1 MNNVKQE
8 IRRRIDEE
16 KSEKRRKELEERR
29 KSSSKTKKTRVP
41 LDAEKKNLLKNISL
55 VFIFFLAAAGLFY
68 GASISKK
75 SAEAHYFQ
83 TLEAAAD
90 KYLSSLLKQANQ
102 LLTYKTN
109 HFNSILKNDEYIKNF
124 NTPSWQGVL
133 KTELEARIGGQ
144 AIVNLISKDYKN
156 DEIIDNPDMGY
167 GILSTL
173 NELKKSDPGK
183 VSGTLKVEVHKANSD
198 SDSDAGKLIF
208 IRKVTLA
215 NPETKKEEVVGYIM
229 ARLPQLFM
237 NELIKSFKPATGY
250 VEVVQLFSEKSAI
263 LIKKGNASLKSLPV
277 TVSKK
282 MPGTEWVFKF
292 WPMAQAPQPPLLQM
306 WIALLFLGLG
316 ALAVVGALIHLLL
329 TIKNINNIK
338 RQQYVLVPEKKNTQ
352 IAKSK
357 STSEANAQ
365 AEVSDPIYSENAGIV
380 VDEEDDYLRRAT
392 DKIFRVYD
400 IRGVVDEYINVE
412 VFTQIAY
419 GIAVEMAEQ
428 NQAKIA
434 VACDGRDSSPE
445 LVKALIEAL
454 LASGIEVI
462 DIGMVS
468 SPVLY
473 FAALTKADGN
483 GVVVTASHNP
493 ANYNGMKIMLSGH
506 SYSETKLQKLK
517 EKVLRGERISGKGQL
532 SKVNIMEDYIAKIT
546 DNIILARPMNVVIDS
561 GNGVMGK
568 FAPTFFEQLGC
579 KVTALN
585 SDVDGS
591 FPVHDPDPSRPENM
605 AELIE
610 KIAEVKADLGI
621 AFDGDGDRIGLVTSG
636 GGIIWPDRILML
648 LAKDILSRNDDA
660 TILYDVKSTRNLD
673 TFIREL
679 GGKPVMWKSGHS
691 FMKSKLL
698 ETGALLAGEMSGHIF
713 IKERWLG
720 FDDALFV
727 ALRVL
732 EILSVDLRKS
742 RQVFAE
748 LPDSFNTPEILI
760 ASEHSVQVIEKLA
773 NDLSCFDDAEVIT
786 IDGIRVHYSDGWGLV
801 RSSNTTDNLTM
812 RFEADSE
819 EALQRIATTFKEA
832 LLAAEPSLIF
842 PF

>member
-1 MNNVKQE
+1 
-8 IRRRIDEE
+8 
-16 KSEKRRKELEERR
+16 
-29 KSSSKTKKTRVP
+29 
-41 LDAEKKNLLKNISL
+41 
-55 VFIFFLAAAGLFY
+55 
-68 GASISKK
+68 
-75 SAEAHYFQ
+75 
-83 TLEAAAD
+83 
-90 KYLSSLLKQANQ
+90 
-102 LLTYKTN
+102 
-109 HFNSILKNDEYIKNF
+109 
-124 NTPSWQGVL
+124 
-133 KTELEARIGGQ
+133 
-144 AIVNLISKDYKN
+144 
-156 DEIIDNPDMGY
+156 
-167 GILSTL
+167 
-173 NELKKSDPGK
+173 
-183 VSGTLKVEVHKANSD
+183 
-198 SDSDAGKLIF
+198 
-208 IRKVTLA
+208 
-215 NPETKKEEVVGYIM
+215 
-229 ARLPQLFM
+229 
-237 NELIKSFKPATGY
+237 
-250 VEVVQLFSEKSAI
+250 
-263 LIKKGNASLKSLPV
+263 
-277 TVSKK
+277 
-282 MPGTEWVFKF
+282 
-292 WPMAQAPQPPLLQM
+292 M

-316 ALAVVGALIHLLL
+316 TLAVVGALILLLL
-329 TIKNINNIK
+329 TIKNIK
-338 RQQYVLVPEKKNTQ
+338 KQQYVLVPEKTITH

-357 STSEANAQ
+357 STSKANTQ
-365 AEVSDPIYSENAGIV
+365 AEGSDSIYSNSAGIV
-380 VDEEDDYLRRAT
+380 VDEEDGSENDYLRHVT
-392 DKIFRVYD
+392 DKIFRAYD
-400 IRGVVDEYINVE
+400 IRGVVGEYINAE

-506 SYSETKLQKLK
+506 SYSETRLQKLR
-517 EKVLRGERISGKGQL
+517 EKVIQGERISGKGQL
-532 SKVNIMEDYIAKIT
+532 SEVNIMEDYITKIT
-546 DNIILARPMNVVIDS
+546 GNIILARPMNVVIDS
-561 GNGVMGK
+561 GNGIMGK

-610 KIAEVKADLGI
+610 KIVEVKADLGI

-636 GGIIWPDRILML
+636 GEIIWPDRILML

-660 TILYDVKSTRNLD
+660 TIIYDVKSTRNLD

-713 IKERWLG
+713 IKERWFG

-727 ALRVL
+727 ASRVL
-732 EILSVDLRKS
+732 EILSIDLRKS

-748 LPDSFNTPEILI
+748 LPDSLNTPEILI
-760 ASEHSVQVIEKLA
+760 ASEQSVQVIEKLA

-832 LLAAEPSLIF
+832 LLAADPSLIF